1 MDKSEVYSAIAA
13 LVSDDEGAL
22 DEERLKEFVKGLRAS
37 DNANVQ
43 AVTQRLLNTGA
54 KLDKTGKDQK
64 IKDLTKEV
72 ADLTRERDEAKEAAE
87 AAEAS
92 KGQPSEREA
101 ELQKKLARAETK
113 LAEVTAERDNE
124 RTGRAEDKVA
134 LSRSAFLGHLKGRVD
149 EFGLKAV
156 ANEFGARFRPKE
168 DGTVEV
174 LDDDG
179 VPIEPPKG
187 KTPEQV
193 LAEHAYEQVPD
204 SNRIRNMNT
213 GAGSGRGGVG
223 TVTADQIIAEKQG
236 TRDYQRF

>member
-1 MDKSEVYSAIAA
+1 MDKAEVYAAIAA

-22 DEERLKEFVKGLRAS
+22 DEEKLKDFVKGLRGHDSAG
-37 DNANVQ
+37 VK
-43 AVTQRLLNTGA
+43 AVAQRLVNTGA
-54 KLDKTGKDQK
+54 KLTKTEKDQR
-64 IKDLTKEV
+64 IKTLEKELED
-72 ADLTRERDEAKEAAE
+72 ATAERDSLRES
-87 AAEAS
+87 AEAS

-101 ELQKKLARAETK
+101 ELQKRLERAEKKVT
-113 LAEVTAERDNE
+113 EVTAERDAE

-134 LSRSAFLGHLKGRVD
+134 LARSAFLGHLKGRVD

-156 ANEFGARFRPKE
+156 ANEFGSRFRPK
-168 DGTVEV
+168 DGGGVDV

-179 VPIEPPKG
+179 VPIEAPKG

-204 SNRIRNMNT
+204 SNRVRNMNT
-213 GAGSGRGGVG
+213 GGGGNRGGG
-223 TVTADQIIAEKQG
+223 GGQVTAEQLAEQKRG